1 MNQNTISLALILIGG
16 FLIDLG
22 FLYFHASKSFSY
34 TTIIMGAIIFW
45 LGFRR
50 LT

>member
-1 MNQNTISLALILIGG
+1 MKQNIPYLILILTGG

-22 FLYFHASKSFSY
+22 FLYFHASKSFLY
-34 TTIIMGAIIFW
+34 TSVIIGAIIFW

>member
-1 MNQNTISLALILIGG
+1 MGENTLNLAIILIGG

-22 FLYFHASKSFSY
+22 FLYLHASRSFSY
-34 TTIIMGAIIFW
+34 TSMIIGAIIFW